1 MAAKTLRDNKAQSVI
16 AAPLLALAALALA
29 GCARQEPPAAAA
41 ANVLAEPVHIAG
53 AGEGLRYPVEVTARY
68 STVMSFRVPGKII
81 ERTVRLGD
89 TVRKGQVVARLDPV
103 DAQKQETAAQATL
116 DAAEHRLVF
125 ARQQFDRDTAQ
136 SASNLIATNQLEQSQ
151 TAFSTA
157 LAAREQAAAELV
169 VARNNV
175 QYTTLFADHDGNIT
189 SESAD
194 TGQVVSAG
202 QVVFGLAWSG
212 DVDVVLDAAASHV
225 DAIAVGQT
233 ASVELSALPGQRFD
247 ARVREISPSADAQ
260 SRSFRVKLTLLN
272 PAPSVRL
279 GMTGEAVLAQSPHGS
294 PEAANRITVPATA
307 IFHRGNEPAVW
318 VVRPT
323 DSMLELRPVSVSSY
337 GERSAIV
344 ASGLKDGDIVLS
356 AGVHT
361 VHEGELVKVVAPLF
375 SR

>member
-1 MAAKTLRDNKAQSVI
+1 MTARTLRFNKAQSVI

-29 GCARQEPPAAAA
+29 GCARQEPPATAA

-68 STVMSFRVPGKII
+68 STAMSFRVPGKII
-81 ERTVRLGD
+81 ERTVRLGA
-89 TVRKGQVVARLDPV
+89 TVRKGQALAQLDPV
-103 DAQKQETAAQATL
+103 DAQKQATAAEATL

-136 SASNLIATNQLEQSQ
+136 SAKNLIATNQLEQSQ

-157 LAAREQAAAELV
+157 LAAREQAAAELA

-175 QYTTLFADHDGNIT
+175 QYTTLFADHDGVIT
-189 SESAD
+189 SENAE
-194 TGQVVSAG
+194 TGQVVAASQA
-202 QVVFGLAWSG
+202 VFGLAWSG

-225 DAIAVGQT
+225 DAIAAGQT
-233 ASVELSALPGQRFD
+233 ASVELFALPGQRFD

-260 SRSFRVKLTLLN
+260 SRAYRVKLTLLH

-279 GMTGEAVLAQSPHGS
+279 GMTGEAVLAQSPHGTA
-294 PEAANRITVPATA
+294 EAANRITVPATA
-307 IFHRGNEPAVW
+307 IFHRGNQPAVW

-337 GERSAIV
+337 GERSV
-344 ASGLKDGDIVLS
+344 VVTSGLKDGDMVLS
-356 AGVHT
+356 AGAHT
-361 VHEGELVKVVAPLF
+361 VHEGQLVKVVEPLF

>member
-16 AAPLLALAALALA
+16 AAPLLAVAALALT
-29 GCARQEPPAAAA
+29 GCARHEPPAAAA
-41 ANVLAEPVHIAG
+41 ANVLAEPVHLAG

-68 STVMSFRVPGKII
+68 STSMSFRIPGKII
-81 ERTVRLGD
+81 ERTVRLGA
-89 TVRKGQVVARLDPV
+89 TVRKGQAVAQLDPV
-103 DAQKQETAAQATL
+103 DAQKQAIAAEATL

-136 SASNLIATNQLEQSQ
+136 SARNLIATNQLEQSQ

-157 LAAREQAAAELV
+157 LAAREQAAAERV

-175 QYTTLFADHDGNIT
+175 QYTTLFADHDGVIT
-189 SESAD
+189 SENAE
-194 TGQVVSAG
+194 TGQVVAAG
-202 QVVFGLAWSG
+202 QAVFGLAWSG
-212 DVDVVLDAAASHV
+212 DVDIVLDAAASHV
-225 DAIAVGQT
+225 DAIAAGQT

-247 ARVREISPSADAQ
+247 ARVREISPSADTQ
-260 SRSFRVKLTLLN
+260 SRSYRVKLTLLH

-279 GMTGEAVLAQSPHGS
+279 GMTGEAVLAQSPHGTA
-294 PEAANRITVPATA
+294 EAANRVTVPATA

-318 VVRPT
+318 LVRPT

-337 GERSAIV
+337 GERSAVV